1 MKKRITHV
9 PNHSFII
16 ILNYQNQF
24 IRILIYQNQS
34 KKKKKK
40 RENTHVSLV
49 NLPNRVQICLFPK
62 LGRLVPEFGELGYCV
77 KYPSTLNSGTN
88 LPNFGK

>member
-9 PNHSFII
+9 PKHSFII

-34 KKKKKK
+34 EKKIKKKK
-40 RENTHVSLV
+40 REYPCEFWWTYQTGYKSAYF
-49 NLPNRVQICLFPK
+49 PN
-62 LGRLVPEFGELGYCV
+62 LGRLVPEFGELEYFV
-77 KYPSTLNSGTN
+77 KYPTPPNSGTI
-88 LPNFGK
+88 LHT

>member
-34 KKKKKK
+34 EKKKKKK
-40 RENTHVSLV
+40 NVS
-49 NLPNRVQICLFPK
+49 
-62 LGRLVPEFGELGYCV
+62 FGELT
-77 KYPSTLNSGTN
+77 KLGTN
-88 LPNFGK
+88 LPTFQT

>member
-16 ILNYQNQF
+16 ILNYQNQL
-24 IRILIYQNQS
+24 IKILIYQLNP

-40 RENTHVSLV
+40 KKTPV
-49 NLPNRVQICLFPK
+49 
-62 LGRLVPEFGELGYCV
+62 G
-77 KYPSTLNSGTN
+77 
-88 LPNFGK
+88 FGK

>member
-1 MKKRITHV
+1 MRV
-9 PNHSFII
+9 
-16 ILNYQNQF
+16 
-24 IRILIYQNQS
+24 
-34 KKKKKK
+34 
-40 RENTHVSLV
+40 LV

-88 LPNFGK
+88 LPNFENRQICTRFGKFTKLTWVFSFFFLD